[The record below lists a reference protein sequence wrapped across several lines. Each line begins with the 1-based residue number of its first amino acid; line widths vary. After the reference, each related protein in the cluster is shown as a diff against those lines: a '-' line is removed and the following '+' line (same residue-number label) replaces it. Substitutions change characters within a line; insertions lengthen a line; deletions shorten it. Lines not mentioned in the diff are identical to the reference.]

1 MAAQIQAIASSS
13 ARAVGAPRPRSQLRV
28 SAVAEVERVA
38 TNGSARVS
46 PGNVLQLGAQRRA

>member
-1 MAAQIQAIASSS
+1 MMAAQLQATAFTPASKSV
-13 ARAVGAPRPRSQLRV
+13 AGPRRARSQLRV

-46 PGNVLQLGAQRRA
+46 RSRVAG